1 MAADILLSI
10 FFIAR
15 RDDLIINGVLRIT
28 LSVSEG
34 TGFRPNRPLADA
46 QGYSPPRNATNGYRL
61 RLAAKRGR
69 RFRLPFQMPQSWS
82 GIQVSNGRI
91 PPLDPN
97 AIIRA
102 TNPEFSMSLSR

>member
-1 MAADILLSI
+1 MYYYPLSSLRAATVSW
-10 FFIAR
+10 
-15 RDDLIINGVLRIT
+15 GVFRIT

-69 RFRLPFQMPQSWS
+69 RFRLQFQMPQSWS
-82 GIQVSNGRI
+82 GIHVSDGRI
-91 PPLDPN
+91 RSLDPN

-102 TNPEFSMSLSR
+102 PNPQLS